1 MAEKKIAVA
10 QVIPANYFGVR
21 NKRTNPTGGAGS
33 KRATIGIGG
42 GKGASGGG
50 DAPTGPVTRMTG
62 GMADG
67 VEGPPQIEG
76 QEAIASQGRMPRFAV
91 GNPNAGVIDLSSI
104 LSERPNEAFD
114 SSKPIGGENVPYK
127 ATKGLSGLFRRAFGD
142 RSNERNL
149 EAQGAQAADW
159 RREDAEIKK
168 QAREDEIEA
177 RRAARG
183 REEFD
188 RQQAAIDARRSGD
201 REYQLLDSIFDQA
214 RRSDEK
220 QQDIARADKQRL
232 EDRVAADARYA
243 DTQNLLRQRLSLD
256 EKVANA
262 TIAAK
267 NKPETGYKSLGDGMF
282 EEQSTG
288 QLFRYDPGMPGKEA
302 GMFSKGRAE
311 RLAGLV
317 PVNPQT
323 LPPRASAN
331 DVPVDPATGQP
342 LQPQASSAA
351 QSGGS
356 MGETMVA
363 PQRETSA
370 RISPPKSFE
379 MTDVGPPDL
388 MTQYNMRAKE
398 LRAGSRETPETAISP
413 LTRPLYANMAA
424 LLNVQP
430 EQVGASRFSNIPEDV
445 VASNPD
451 KYMEMFGKLPEEY
464 QRYAVDDALR
474 KSYEEQEEQNR
485 KDPRKSGWS
494 YK

>member
-10 QVIPANYFGVR
+10 QVIPANYFSVR
-21 NKRTNPTGGAGS
+21 NRRTNERGGAGS
-33 KRATIGIGG
+33 KRASIGIGG
-42 GKGASGGG
+42 GGKGVSGGG
-50 DAPTGPVTRMTG
+50 GEPTGPASRMTG

-67 VEGPPQIEG
+67 VEGPPQIEA
-76 QEAIASQGRMPRFAV
+76 QQAIASQGRMPRFAV
-91 GNPNAGVIDLSSI
+91 GNPGAGVIDLGSI
-104 LSERPNEAFD
+104 LSERANEAFD
-114 SSKPIGGENVPYK
+114 SSKPIGGENTPYK
-127 ATKGLSGLFRRAFGD
+127 ATKGIGGFFRRVFGD
-142 RSNERNL
+142 QANERNL

-188 RQQAAIDARRSGD
+188 RQQAVIDARRSGD
-201 REYQLLDSIFDQA
+201 REYELLNNIFEQA

-220 QQDIARADKQRL
+220 QQDIARAEKQRL

-262 TIAAK
+262 TIAVK

-311 RLAGLV
+311 RRAGLV

-323 LPPRASAN
+323 PPPKATGN

-342 LQPQASSAA
+342 LMQQA
-351 QSGGS
+351 QQ
-356 MGETMVA
+356 M
-363 PQRETSA
+363 TSA
-370 RISPPKSFE
+370 GQPAGMRAPKSFE
-379 MTDVGPPDL
+379 WPAIGDTSVAPNNVYYQTVKEGGLQSLRPTGAFDVPEDL
-388 MTQYNMRAKE
+388 QKQLDYPA
-398 LRAGSRETPETAISP
+398 TPEAKQK
-413 LTRPLYANMAA
+413 
-424 LLNVQP
+424 LLK
-430 EQVGASRFSNIPEDV
+430 A
-445 VASNPD
+445 
-451 KYMEMFGKLPEEY
+451 Y
-464 QRYAVDDALR
+464 
-474 KSYEEQEEQNR
+474 YERQLQN
-485 KDPRKSGWS
+485 DNF
-494 YK
+494 